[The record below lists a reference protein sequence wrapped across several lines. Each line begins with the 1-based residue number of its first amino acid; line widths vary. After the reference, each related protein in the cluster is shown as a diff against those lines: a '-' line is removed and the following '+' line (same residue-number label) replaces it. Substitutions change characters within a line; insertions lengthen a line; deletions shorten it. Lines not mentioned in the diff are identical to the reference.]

1 MSKAYII
8 GDRSAV
14 LGFKGVGFEIVHAFD
29 GTSLTQALG
38 QVLRANDAAI
48 VLVSE
53 DIAKMN
59 PEAMA
64 NFRENSQAIMTTI
77 PTHHGSNHDGFDE
90 IRRLV
95 EYSIGVDMLGKE

>member
-1 MSKAYII
+1 MSKAYIV

-14 LGFKGVGFEIVHAFD
+14 IGFKGVGFEIVHAFD
-29 GTSLTQALG
+29 ATSLTQALG
-38 QVLRANDAAI
+38 QIIRANDAAI

-53 DIAKMN
+53 DVAAHN

-64 NFRENSQAIMTTI
+64 NFREQSQAIMTTI
-77 PTHHGSNHDGFDE
+77 PTHHGSNNSGFEE

-95 EYSIGVDMLGKE
+95 EHSIGVDMLGKE